1 MTGLLGTATPAGT
14 TAVQLTVSQA
24 RQLVAPSASP
34 DPFPAIS
41 PTLSDNDLVWVVTLL
56 QRVAQPT
63 PGGDLSVTSEEVI
76 VLVDDASGRA
86 LWSEQTSGILP

>member
-1 MTGLLGTATPAGT
+1 MTGLLGTETPAGT
-14 TAVQLTVSQA
+14 SAVRLAVSQA

-41 PTLSDNDLVWVVTLL
+41 PRLSDNDFVWVVTFV
-56 QRVAQPT
+56 QRVTQPT
-63 PGGDLSVTSEEVI
+63 SGGGVTSEEVI

-86 LWSEQTSGILP
+86 IWGEQTHGTYP